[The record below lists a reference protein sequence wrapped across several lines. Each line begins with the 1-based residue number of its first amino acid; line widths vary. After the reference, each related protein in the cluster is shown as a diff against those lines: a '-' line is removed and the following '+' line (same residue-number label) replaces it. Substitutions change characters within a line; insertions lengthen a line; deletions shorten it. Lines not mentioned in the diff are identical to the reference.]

1 MYDKDVVMLQVGVR
15 QPSAILLLLLL
26 LTFYL
31 QTMAIT
37 CDSLCYLQIAASKM
51 DPNHFL
57 MLILLRFELFE
68 YFNGSFSSKDQASN
82 T

>member
-1 MYDKDVVMLQVGVR
+1 MYDKDVVMLQVGVS
-15 QPSAILLLLLL
+15 QLSAIIFPSLIVDILSADIWQ
-26 LTFYL
+26 YL
-31 QTMAIT
+31 
-37 CDSLCYLQIAASKM
+37 SLYLQIAASKM

-68 YFNGSFSSKDQASN
+68 YFNGSFSSKDQARN